1 MQTIQTMQKPQ
12 KTPAAPLARKLAL
25 PAALAASLLTACAG
39 TKRSPQAYRADTQ
52 QVLAT
57 RNDQIKRCYN
67 QVLARDAA
75 ATGTVTVRF
84 VVEEKTGAFTKATV
98 DPSTSNA
105 KEPLV
110 MCVLEA
116 MNGLALRPPD
126 ANEGHASF
134 TYELAPAAAPAPAAT
149 M

>member
-1 MQTIQTMQKPQ
+1 MQTMQKPQ
-12 KTPAAPLARKLAL
+12 MMPTTPTTPLARKLAL
-25 PAALAASLLTACAG
+25 PAVLTASLLAACAG

-57 RNDQIKRCYN
+57 RNDQIKRCYDK
-67 QVLARDAA
+67 VLAADAA

-84 VVEEKTGAFTKATV
+84 VVEKKTGAFTKATI
-98 DPSTSNA
+98 DPSASSA

-116 MNGLALRPPD
+116 VNGLALRPPD
-126 ANEGHASF
+126 ANEGQASF
-134 TYELAPAAAPAPAAT
+134 TYELAPTPAAAA